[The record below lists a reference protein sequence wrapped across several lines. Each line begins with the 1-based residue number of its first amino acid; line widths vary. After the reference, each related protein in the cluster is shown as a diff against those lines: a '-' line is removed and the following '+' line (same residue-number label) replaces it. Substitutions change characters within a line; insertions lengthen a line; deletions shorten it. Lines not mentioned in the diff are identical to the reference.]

1 MPGAGMRRR
10 RKLPLLLLPTPIV
23 IVNTR
28 RILDLVRLDNDDRSW
43 WSSLTVPLLLLNH
56 SEWENDSDDRD
67 SRMARHQL

>member
-1 MPGAGMRRR
+1 MVDAVVAEDVSSERRIH
-10 RKLPLLLLPTPIV
+10 PTPNV

-28 RILDLVRLDNDDRSW
+28 RILDLVRLDNDDRSLW
-43 WSSLTVPLLLLNH
+43 TSLTVPLLLLNH